1 MFSLSSSNDS
11 RAIPFCRNE
20 RANKRETIDREEE
33 GQRVGKGRER
43 EREPPRHLPWESVA
57 SSGIQPRSELLQAG
71 FTLEYKA
78 DASTLGER

>member
-20 RANKRETIDREEE
+20 RANKRETIDREKE

-43 EREPPRHLPWESVA
+43 ERERTTEASPLGVGGLLGDTTSFRAPPSR
-57 SSGIQPRSELLQAG
+57 
-71 FTLEYKA
+71 FY
-78 DASTLGER
+78 LGV